1 MDNEGYPE
9 DDELELIEKWDW
21 KDMFGLVDYVRDMW
35 AYPDYLKESWHKDS
49 YGTYCLYLELHT
61 GGWSGNESIIRAL
74 HRNLMFTNV
83 CYVKWETGGHHY
95 YVIKSKAFG
104 YLLVSDYCKEN
115 HISRQY
121 IHKNKDKFDWIK
133 ISHGKQL
140 IKLKAKNNE
149 TI

>member
-9 DDELELIEKWDW
+9 DTELELIEKWDW
-21 KDMFGLVDYVRDMW
+21 NDTFGLIDYVKERWTYNDAVKEKW
-35 AYPDYLKESWHKDS
+35 VKNDYGNLVMK
-49 YGTYCLYLELHT
+49 LELHT
-61 GGWSGNESIIRAL
+61 VGWSGNESLVNAL
-74 HRNLMFTNV
+74 NRNLMFNLLHHK
-83 CYVKWETGGHHY
+83 KWEAGGHWY
-95 YVIKSKAFG
+95 YEINPKGFG

-140 IKLKAKNNE
+140 IKIKEKK
-149 TI
+149 